1 MIFLSYYL
9 VVVVL
14 LAAILDSYYV
24 QAYISDLKLVS
35 CDTQHACANYPGYY
49 KIPTDL
55 NQGVKASASIFLHIK
70 EDPTEDPVTDLV
82 VLAHNQTIPD
92 MGKWTRLNVDLNQFT
107 DVEEE
112 EERPTSLWLYYTK
125 DMSVSK
131 NPVSSI
137 IVKQGTSPGV
147 GAEYKRIPVDLNQ
160 GVGGNHLY
168 MYYSQEG
175 SKGTISKKKG

>member
-1 MIFLSYYL
+1 MIISL
-9 VVVVL
+9 VL
-14 LAAILDSYYV
+14 LSLCCVQI

-35 CDTQHACANYPGYY
+35 CDVNHACANYPGYY

-55 NQGVKASASIFLHIK
+55 NQGVKASSSIFLHWK
-70 EDPTEDPVTDLV
+70 EDPTEDPITDLV
-82 VLAHNQTIPD
+82 ILEYNQTIPD
-92 MGKWTRLNVDLNQFT
+92 MGKWTKLNVDLNQLT
-107 DVEEE
+107 GEEGE
-112 EERPTSLWLYYTK
+112 EKQTSLWLYYTK

-137 IVKQGTSPGV
+137 IVKQGTSPEV
-147 GAEYKRIPVDLNQ
+147 GAEYRRIPVDLNK

-175 SKGTISKKKG
+175 AKGKSSPTKERN